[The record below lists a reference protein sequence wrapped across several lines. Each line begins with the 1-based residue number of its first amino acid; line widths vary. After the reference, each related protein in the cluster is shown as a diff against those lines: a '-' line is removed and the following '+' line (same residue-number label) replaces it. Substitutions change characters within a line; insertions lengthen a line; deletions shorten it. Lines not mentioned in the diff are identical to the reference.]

1 MKNKIYIVV
10 SVPMIEQS
18 YDLYIPTTKKVGTIK
33 NLILQMIE
41 EQSEHTFIDDHC
53 KNLYDKE
60 TGDKIN
66 EEEYVKESKI
76 RNGSKLIL
84 Y

>member
-1 MKNKIYIVV
+1 MNSKLYVV
-10 SVPMIEQS
+10 VTVPMLEKS
-18 YDLYIPTTKKVGTIK
+18 FDLYIPTTKKVGTIK
-33 NLILQMIE
+33 NLIAQIIE
-41 EQSEHTFIDDHC
+41 EESDHIFIDTHSSS
-53 KNLYDKE
+53 LYDQE
-60 TGDKIN
+60 TGEKIS

>member
-1 MKNKIYIVV
+1 MNSKIYVV
-10 SVPMIEQS
+10 VTVPMLEKNI
-18 YDLYIPTTKKVGTIK
+18 DLYIPTTKKVGTIK
-33 NLILQMIE
+33 NLIVQIIE
-41 EQSEHTFIDDHC
+41 EESNQAFIDDHTSC
-53 KNLYDKE
+53 LYDQE
-60 TGDKIN
+60 TGEKIN